1 MRIRNKNK
9 KRQRE
14 GGTKKPEKNQA
25 TTMMP
30 IRTKMIKDETNAI
43 GVVKPDKI
51 ILGLVHSL
59 RVVWVVILLVSI
71 KNMF

>member
-1 MRIRNKNK
+1 
-9 KRQRE
+9 
-14 GGTKKPEKNQA
+14 
-25 TTMMP
+25 MMP